1 MQMLTR
7 RHLRIKVMQSLYSF
21 FKTEKKEIYKDLFFL
36 EQSIKNTFSLYVL
49 LLGYLKAL
57 YDHSTKVK
65 GDVKKVKTLVISD
78 KFKFIIENDILRF
91 ISEHKSLNRFISKVK
106 ASDWEV
112 NIDFVIS
119 NYEKLLATA
128 FFKSY
133 VNTKKPNLKEQRLF
147 VSNFYKE
154 IILTS
159 ENFFDYIEDSQI
171 TWIDDYPVVN
181 TFLLKVISKIDPK
194 KTDSLPFPDLP
205 KNSEDFKFGTRLFKK
220 VISSN
225 IDLNKELEG
234 RTPNWDSKRIAMIDL
249 ILIKMATVELLYF
262 PEIPEKVTINEY
274 VEISKDYSTPKS
286 KIFINGILDK
296 IVKDFELSNRLVKQG
311 KGLL

>member
-1 MQMLTR
+1 
-7 RHLRIKVMQSLYSF
+7 MQSLYSF
-21 FKTEKKEIYKDLFFL
+21 FKTEKKEIYTDLFFL
-36 EQSIKNTFSLYVL
+36 EQSIKNTFSLYVF

-57 YDHSTKVK
+57 YDHSIKIRR
-65 GDVKKVKTLVISD
+65 DVKKVKTLVISD
-78 KFKFIIENDILRF
+78 EFKFIIENDILRF
-91 ISEHKSLNRFISKVK
+91 ISEHKSLNRFISKLK

-119 NYEKLLATA
+119 NYEKLLDTA

-194 KTDSLPFPDLP
+194 KIDSLPFPDLP
-205 KNSEDFKFGTRLFKK
+205 KNSDDFKFGRRLFKK

-225 IDLNKELEG
+225 LDLNKELEG

>member
-1 MQMLTR
+1 MLTR

-21 FKTEKKEIYKDLFFL
+21 FKTEKKEIYTDLFFL

-49 LLGYLKAL
+49 LLSYLKAL
-57 YDHSTKVK
+57 YDHSIKIK

-78 KFKFIIENDILRF
+78 KFKFIIGNDILRF
-91 ISEHKSLNRFISKVK
+91 ISKHNSLNRFIPKIK
-106 ASDWEV
+106 ANNWEV
-112 NIDFVIS
+112 NLDYVNS
-119 NYEKLLATA
+119 NYEKLLASN
-128 FFKSY
+128 FFKAYENIKRPS
-133 VNTKKPNLKEQRLF
+133 LKEQRLF

-154 IILTS
+154 IIVAS
-159 ENFFDYIEDSQI
+159 ENFFDYLEDSQI

-181 TFLLKVISKIDPK
+181 TFLLKQIPKIDPEK
-194 KTDSLPFPDLP
+194 SDSLPFPNLS
-205 KNSEDFKFGTRLFKK
+205 KNSEDFKFGTKLFKK

-249 ILIKMATVELLYF
+249 ILIKMATVELMYF

-296 IVKDFELSNRLVKQG
+296 IVKDFQYSNRFLKEG

>member
-1 MQMLTR
+1 
-7 RHLRIKVMQSLYSF
+7 MQSLYSF

-36 EQSIKNTFSLYVL
+36 EQSIKNTFLLYVF

-57 YDHSTKVK
+57 YDHSIKIK

-78 KFKFIIENDILRF
+78 EFKFIIENDILRF
-91 ISEHKSLNRFISKVK
+91 ISEHKSLNRFISKLK

-159 ENFFDYIEDSQI
+159 ENFFDYIEDSEI

-194 KTDSLPFPDLP
+194 KIDSLPFPDLP
-205 KNSEDFKFGTRLFKK
+205 KNSDDFKFGTRLFKK

-234 RTPNWDSKRIAMIDL
+234 RTPNWDSKRIATIDL
-249 ILIKMATVELLYF
+249 ILIKMATVEFLYF
-262 PEIPEKVTINEY
+262 PEIPQKVTINEY

>member
-1 MQMLTR
+1 MLTR
-7 RHLRIKVMQSLYSF
+7 RHLRIKVMQSLYSY
-21 FKTEKKEIYKDLFFL
+21 FKIEKKEIYTDLFFL

-57 YDHSTKVK
+57 YDHSTKIK

-91 ISEHKSLNRFISKVK
+91 ISEHKSLNRLISKVK

-112 NIDFVIS
+112 NNDFVIS

-133 VNTKKPNLKEQRLF
+133 VNSKKPNLKEQRLF

-194 KTDSLPFPDLP
+194 KTDSLPFPDLS
-205 KNSEDFKFGTRLFKK
+205 KNSNDFKFGTRLFKK

-296 IVKDFELSNRLVKQG
+296 IVKDFEISNRLVKQG

>member
-1 MQMLTR
+1 MLTR

-21 FKTEKKEIYKDLFFL
+21 FKTEKKEIYTDLFFL

-49 LLGYLKAL
+49 LLSYLKAL
-57 YDHSTKVK
+57 YDHSIKIK

-78 KFKFIIENDILRF
+78 KFKFIIGNDILRF
-91 ISEHKSLNRFISKVK
+91 ISKHNSLNRFIPRIK
-106 ASDWEV
+106 ANNWEV
-112 NIDFVIS
+112 NLDYVNS
-119 NYEKLLATA
+119 NYEKLLASN
-128 FFKSY
+128 FFKAYENIKRPS
-133 VNTKKPNLKEQRLF
+133 LKEQRLF

-154 IILTS
+154 IIVAS
-159 ENFFDYIEDSQI
+159 ENFFDYLEDSQI

-181 TFLLKVISKIDPK
+181 TFLLKQIPKIDPK
-194 KTDSLPFPDLP
+194 KFDSLPFPNLS
-205 KNSEDFKFGTRLFKK
+205 KTSEDFKFGTKLFKK

-249 ILIKMATVELLYF
+249 ILIKMATVELMYF

-296 IVKDFELSNRLVKQG
+296 IVKDFQHSNRLLKEG

>member
-1 MQMLTR
+1 
-7 RHLRIKVMQSLYSF
+7 MQSLYSF
-21 FKTEKKEIYKDLFFL
+21 FKTEKKEIYTDLFFL
-36 EQSIKNTFSLYVL
+36 EQSIKNTFSLYIL
-49 LLGYLKAL
+49 LLSYLKAL
-57 YDHSTKVK
+57 YDHSIKIK

-91 ISEHKSLNRFISKVK
+91 ISEHNFLNRFISRIKN
-106 ASDWEV
+106 SNWEV
-112 NIDFVIS
+112 NFDYVNS
-119 NYEKLLATA
+119 NYEKLLTST

-133 VNTKKPNLKEQRLF
+133 IDNKKPNLKEQRLF

-171 TWIDDYPVVN
+171 TWIDDYPVAN

-194 KTDSLPFPDLP
+194 KPESLPFPNLS
-205 KNSEDFKFGTRLFKK
+205 KNSEDFKFGTKLFKK

-225 IDLNKELEG
+225 IELNKELEG

-249 ILIKMATVELLYF
+249 ILIKMATVELIYF

-286 KIFINGILDK
+286 KFFINGILDK
-296 IVKDFELSNRLVKQG
+296 MVKDFQYSNRLLKEG

>member
-1 MQMLTR
+1 
-7 RHLRIKVMQSLYSF
+7 MQSLYSF
-21 FKTEKKEIYKDLFFL
+21 FKTEKKEIYTDLFFL
-36 EQSIKNTFSLYVL
+36 EQSIKNTFSLYIL
-49 LLGYLKAL
+49 LLSYLKAL
-57 YDHSTKVK
+57 YDHSIKIK

-78 KFKFIIENDILRF
+78 KFKFIIGNDILRF
-91 ISEHKSLNRFISKVK
+91 ISKHNSLNIFIPRIK
-106 ASDWEV
+106 ANNWEV
-112 NIDFVIS
+112 NFDYVNS
-119 NYEKLLATA
+119 NYEKLLASD
-128 FFKSY
+128 FFKAY
-133 VNTKKPNLKEQRLF
+133 VNIKRPSLKEQRLF

-181 TFLLKVISKIDPK
+181 TFLLKQIPKIDPEK
-194 KTDSLPFPDLP
+194 SDSLPFPNLS
-205 KNSEDFKFGTRLFKK
+205 KNSEDFKFGTKLFKK

-225 IDLNKELEG
+225 LDLNKELEG

-249 ILIKMATVELLYF
+249 ILIKMATVELMYF

-296 IVKDFELSNRLVKQG
+296 IVKDFQYSNRLLKEG

>member
-1 MQMLTR
+1 M
-7 RHLRIKVMQSLYSF
+7 
-21 FKTEKKEIYKDLFFL
+21 
-36 EQSIKNTFSLYVL
+36 
-49 LLGYLKAL
+49 G
-57 YDHSTKVK
+57 
-65 GDVKKVKTLVISD
+65 KVKTLVIND
-78 KFKFIIENDILRF
+78 EFKFIIENNILQF

-106 ASDWEV
+106 ANDWEV
-112 NIDFVIS
+112 NIDFVVS
-119 NYEKLLATA
+119 NYEKLLTTA

-133 VNTKKPNLKEQRLF
+133 INIKKPKLKEQRLF

-194 KTDSLPFPDLP
+194 KNDSLPFPDLP
-205 KNSEDFKFGTRLFKK
+205 KKSDDFKFGTRLFKK

-225 IDLNKELEG
+225 LDLNKELEG

-262 PEIPEKVTINEY
+262 PEIPKKVTINEY

>member
-1 MQMLTR
+1 M
-7 RHLRIKVMQSLYSF
+7 
-21 FKTEKKEIYKDLFFL
+21 
-36 EQSIKNTFSLYVL
+36 
-49 LLGYLKAL
+49 
-57 YDHSTKVK
+57 
-65 GDVKKVKTLVISD
+65 
-78 KFKFIIENDILRF
+78 RF

-133 VNTKKPNLKEQRLF
+133 INTKKPNLKEQRLF

-194 KTDSLPFPDLP
+194 KIDSLPFPDLP

>member
-1 MQMLTR
+1 M
-7 RHLRIKVMQSLYSF
+7 
-21 FKTEKKEIYKDLFFL
+21 
-36 EQSIKNTFSLYVL
+36 
-49 LLGYLKAL
+49 G
-57 YDHSTKVK
+57 
-65 GDVKKVKTLVISD
+65 KVKTLVIND
-78 KFKFIIENDILRF
+78 EFKFIIENNILQF

-106 ASDWEV
+106 ANDWEV
-112 NIDFVIS
+112 NIDFVVS
-119 NYEKLLATA
+119 NYEKLLTTA

-133 VNTKKPNLKEQRLF
+133 INIKKPNLKEQRLF

-194 KTDSLPFPDLP
+194 KNDSLPFPDLP
-205 KNSEDFKFGTRLFKK
+205 KNSDDFKFGTRLFKK

-225 IDLNKELEG
+225 LDLNKELEG

-262 PEIPEKVTINEY
+262 PEIPKKVTINEY

>member
-1 MQMLTR
+1 MLTR
-7 RHLRIKVMQSLYSF
+7 RHLRIKVMQALYSF
-21 FKTEKKEIYKDLFFL
+21 FKTEKKEIYTDLFFL
-36 EQSIKNTFSLYVL
+36 EKSIKNTFSLYVL

-57 YDHSTKVK
+57 YDHSTKIK

-119 NYEKLLATA
+119 NYEKLLATT

-262 PEIPEKVTINEY
+262 PEIPKKVTINEY

>member
-36 EQSIKNTFSLYVL
+36 EQSIKNTFSLYVF

-57 YDHSTKVK
+57 YDHSTKIK

-78 KFKFIIENDILRF
+78 EFKAIIENDILRF
-91 ISEHKSLNRFISKVK
+91 ISEHKSLNRFISKLK

-194 KTDSLPFPDLP
+194 KIDSLPFPDLP
-205 KNSEDFKFGTRLFKK
+205 KNSDDFKFGDR
-220 VISSN
+220 
-225 IDLNKELEG
+225 
-234 RTPNWDSKRIAMIDL
+234 
-249 ILIKMATVELLYF
+249 
-262 PEIPEKVTINEY
+262 
-274 VEISKDYSTPKS
+274 KS
-286 KIFINGILDK
+286 
-296 IVKDFELSNRLVKQG
+296 VV
-311 KGLL
+311 

>member
-1 MQMLTR
+1 MLTR

-21 FKTEKKEIYKDLFFL
+21 FKTEKKEIYTDLFFL
-36 EQSIKNTFSLYVL
+36 EKSIKNTFSLYVL

-57 YDHSTKVK
+57 YDHSTKIK

-119 NYEKLLATA
+119 NYEKLLATT

-133 VNTKKPNLKEQRLF
+133 VKIKKPNLKEQRLF

-194 KTDSLPFPDLP
+194 KTHSLPFPDLP
-205 KNSEDFKFGTRLFKK
+205 KNSQDFKFGTRLFKK

>member
-1 MQMLTR
+1 MLTR

-21 FKTEKKEIYKDLFFL
+21 FKTEKKEIYTDLFFL

-49 LLGYLKAL
+49 LLSYLKAL
-57 YDHSTKVK
+57 YDHSIKIK

-78 KFKFIIENDILRF
+78 KFKFIIGNDILRF
-91 ISEHKSLNRFISKVK
+91 ISKHNSLNRFIPRIK
-106 ASDWEV
+106 ANNWEV
-112 NIDFVIS
+112 NLDYVNS
-119 NYEKLLATA
+119 NYEKLLASN
-128 FFKSY
+128 FFKAYENIKRPS
-133 VNTKKPNLKEQRLF
+133 LKEQRLF

-154 IILTS
+154 IIVAS
-159 ENFFDYIEDSQI
+159 ENFFDYLEDSQI

-181 TFLLKVISKIDPK
+181 TFLLKQIPKIDPK
-194 KTDSLPFPDLP
+194 KSDSLPFPNLS
-205 KNSEDFKFGTRLFKK
+205 KNSEDFKFGTKLFKK

-249 ILIKMATVELLYF
+249 ILIKMATIELMYF

-296 IVKDFELSNRLVKQG
+296 IVKDFQHSNRLLKEG

>member
-1 MQMLTR
+1 MLTR

-21 FKTEKKEIYKDLFFL
+21 FKTEKKEIYTDLFFL

-49 LLGYLKAL
+49 LLSYLKAL
-57 YDHSTKVK
+57 YDHSIKIK

-78 KFKFIIENDILRF
+78 KFKFIIGNDILRF
-91 ISEHKSLNRFISKVK
+91 ISKHNSLNRFIPRIK
-106 ASDWEV
+106 ANNWEV
-112 NIDFVIS
+112 NLDYVNS
-119 NYEKLLATA
+119 NYEKLLASN
-128 FFKSY
+128 FFKTYENIKRPS
-133 VNTKKPNLKEQRLF
+133 LKEQRLF

-154 IILTS
+154 IIVAS
-159 ENFFDYIEDSQI
+159 ENFFDYLEDSQI

-181 TFLLKVISKIDPK
+181 TFLLKQIPKIDPK
-194 KTDSLPFPDLP
+194 KSDSLPFPNLS
-205 KNSEDFKFGTRLFKK
+205 KTSEDFKFGTKLFKK

-249 ILIKMATVELLYF
+249 ILIKMATVELMYF

-296 IVKDFELSNRLVKQG
+296 IVKDFQYSNRLLKEG

>member
-1 MQMLTR
+1 
-7 RHLRIKVMQSLYSF
+7 MQSLYSF

-36 EQSIKNTFSLYVL
+36 EQSIKNTFSLYVF

-57 YDHSTKVK
+57 YDHSIKIK
-65 GDVKKVKTLVISD
+65 GDVNKVKTLVISD
-78 KFKFIIENDILRF
+78 EFKFIIENDILRF
-91 ISEHKSLNRFISKVK
+91 ISEHKSLNGFISKVK

-119 NYEKLLATA
+119 NYEKLLATT

-133 VNTKKPNLKEQRLF
+133 VKIKKPNLKEQRLF

-194 KTDSLPFPDLP
+194 KIDSLPFPDLP
-205 KNSEDFKFGTRLFKK
+205 KNSNDFKFGTRLFKK

-225 IDLNKELEG
+225 LDLNKELEG

>member
-1 MQMLTR
+1 MLTR

-21 FKTEKKEIYKDLFFL
+21 FKTEKKEIYTDLFFL

-49 LLGYLKAL
+49 LLSYIKAL
-57 YDHSTKVK
+57 YDHSIKIK

-78 KFKFIIENDILRF
+78 KFKFIIGNDILRF
-91 ISEHKSLNRFISKVK
+91 ISKHNSLNIFIPRIK
-106 ASDWEV
+106 ANNWEV
-112 NIDFVIS
+112 NFDYVNS
-119 NYEKLLATA
+119 NYEKLLASD
-128 FFKSY
+128 FFKAY
-133 VNTKKPNLKEQRLF
+133 VNIKRPSLKEQRLF

-181 TFLLKVISKIDPK
+181 TFLLKQIPKIDPEK
-194 KTDSLPFPDLP
+194 SDSLPFPNLS
-205 KNSEDFKFGTRLFKK
+205 KNSEDFKFGTKLFKK

-225 IDLNKELEG
+225 LDLNKELEG

-249 ILIKMATVELLYF
+249 ILIKMATVELMYF

-296 IVKDFELSNRLVKQG
+296 IVKDFQHSNRLLKKG

>member
-1 MQMLTR
+1 
-7 RHLRIKVMQSLYSF
+7 MQSLYSF
-21 FKTEKKEIYKDLFFL
+21 FKTEKKEIYTDLFFL

-57 YDHSTKVK
+57 YDHSTKIK

-91 ISEHKSLNRFISKVK
+91 ISEHKSLNIFISKVK

-296 IVKDFELSNRLVKQG
+296 IVKDFELSNRLVKKG

>member
-1 MQMLTR
+1 MLTR
-7 RHLRIKVMQSLYSF
+7 RHLRIKVMQALYSF
-21 FKTEKKEIYKDLFFL
+21 FKTEKKEIYTDLFFL
-36 EQSIKNTFSLYVL
+36 EKSIKNTFSLYVL

-65 GDVKKVKTLVISD
+65 RDVKKVKTLVISD

>member
-1 MQMLTR
+1 
-7 RHLRIKVMQSLYSF
+7 MQSLYSF
-21 FKTEKKEIYKDLFFL
+21 FKTEKKEIYTDLFFL

-57 YDHSTKVK
+57 YDHSAKIK

-91 ISEHKSLNRFISKVK
+91 ISEHKSLNIFISKVK

-296 IVKDFELSNRLVKQG
+296 IVKDFELSNRLVKKG

>member
-1 MQMLTR
+1 
-7 RHLRIKVMQSLYSF
+7 MQSLYSF
-21 FKTEKKEIYKDLFFL
+21 FKTEKKEIYTDLFFL

-49 LLGYLKAL
+49 LLSYIKAL
-57 YDHSTKVK
+57 YDHSIKIK

-78 KFKFIIENDILRF
+78 KFKFIIGNDILRF
-91 ISEHKSLNRFISKVK
+91 ISKHNSLNIFIPRIK
-106 ASDWEV
+106 ANNWEV
-112 NIDFVIS
+112 NFDYVNS
-119 NYEKLLATA
+119 NYEKLLASD
-128 FFKSY
+128 FFKAY
-133 VNTKKPNLKEQRLF
+133 VNIKRPSLKEQRLF

-159 ENFFDYIEDSQI
+159 ENFFDYVEDSQI

-181 TFLLKVISKIDPK
+181 TFLLKQIPKIDLEK
-194 KTDSLPFPDLP
+194 SDSLPFPNLS
-205 KNSEDFKFGTRLFKK
+205 KNSEDFKFGTKLFKK

-249 ILIKMATVELLYF
+249 ILIKMATVELMYF

-296 IVKDFELSNRLVKQG
+296 IVKDFQHSNRFLKEG

>member
-1 MQMLTR
+1 
-7 RHLRIKVMQSLYSF
+7 MQSLYSF
-21 FKTEKKEIYKDLFFL
+21 FKTEKKEIYTDLFFL
-36 EQSIKNTFSLYVL
+36 EQSIRNTFSLYVL
-49 LLGYLKAL
+49 LLSYIKAL
-57 YDHSTKVK
+57 YDHSIKIK

-78 KFKFIIENDILRF
+78 KFKFIIGNDILRF
-91 ISEHKSLNRFISKVK
+91 ISKHNSLNTFIPRIK
-106 ASDWEV
+106 ANNWEV
-112 NIDFVIS
+112 NFDYVNS
-119 NYEKLLATA
+119 NYEKLLASD
-128 FFKSY
+128 FFKAY
-133 VNTKKPNLKEQRLF
+133 VNIKRPSLKEQRLF

-181 TFLLKVISKIDPK
+181 TFLLKQIPKIDPEK
-194 KTDSLPFPDLP
+194 SDSLPFPNLS
-205 KNSEDFKFGTRLFKK
+205 KNSEDFKFGTKLFKK

-225 IDLNKELEG
+225 LDLNKELEG

-249 ILIKMATVELLYF
+249 ILIKMATVELMYF

-296 IVKDFELSNRLVKQG
+296 IVKDFQHSNRLLKEG